1 VEDPPRQRNQRAT
14 GQTLRDTALGW
25 KVIARESG
33 ATGLRGRLRAAD
45 RRNLIRVMPAKGA
58 LMSSPAPAGPSGQT
72 DALVIGGGV
81 IGLAIAWRA
90 AQRGLRVTV
99 ADPAPAAGAT
109 HAAAGMLTPVA
120 EAAYAERELFGLGRA
135 SLDRY
140 PAFTA
145 ELTGLTGL
153 PTGFAPTGTLQV
165 AYDGDDLAMLIEQ
178 HRLQESFGR
187 AATRLTARE
196 CREAE
201 PMLDPAVRG
210 GLLAAG
216 DGSVDPRLLAAALL
230 AAAGQA
236 GVRVVRQRATEI
248 ILTGSGTTG
257 SGTTGS
263 GTTGSGTTG
272 SGTTGSGT
280 AGAAAAAGAVLADGS
295 TVRARWVVLAA
306 GWQSA
311 VIGGLPPG
319 TAPPVRP
326 VKGQILRLRPRPGA
340 GRPGAGRPEAGRP
353 EAGRPGAGRPGA
365 GRPGAGEPGA
375 GGREAGRPGAG
386 EPGTALL
393 TRTVRGLVRGSSV
406 YLVPRADG
414 EIVVGATQEEL
425 GADTTVTAGGVWE
438 LLRDAR
444 LLVPG
449 ITELELAEAVAG
461 LRPGTPDN
469 APVLGPAALPGLV
482 LATGHFRGGVLL
494 APVTAEV
501 IAEYLATERVPEL
514 ARPFTVARFSDEH
527 EGAGRGHRH

>member
-1 VEDPPRQRNQRAT
+1 MGIQAPRPGPGGPPE
-14 GQTLRDTALGW
+14 
-25 KVIARESG
+25 V
-33 ATGLRGRLRAAD
+33 
-45 RRNLIRVMPAKGA
+45 
-58 LMSSPAPAGPSGQT
+58 
-72 DALVIGGGV
+72 LVIGGGV
-81 IGLAIAWRA
+81 VGLAIAWRA
-90 AQRGLRVTV
+90 AQRGLAVV
-99 ADPAPAAGAT
+99 LADPAPGTGAT

-120 EAAYAERELFGLGRA
+120 EAAYAERELFRLGSA

-140 PAFTA
+140 PAFAA
-145 ELTGLTGL
+145 ELTGLTGR

-165 AYDGDDLAMLIEQ
+165 AYDGDDLAMLAEQ

-196 CREAE
+196 CRAEE

-230 AAAGQA
+230 AAAEQA
-236 GVRVVRQRATEI
+236 GVRLIRQQATAVEAAGGRA
-248 ILTGSGTTG
+248 
-257 SGTTGS
+257 
-263 GTTGSGTTG
+263 
-272 SGTTGSGT
+272 
-280 AGAAAAAGAVLADGS
+280 AGAALADGT
-295 TVRARWVVLAA
+295 TVPARWVVLAA

-311 VIGGLPPG
+311 AIGGLPPG

-326 VKGQILRLRPRPGA
+326 VKGQILRLRPRPG
-340 GRPGAGRPEAGRP
+340 GHPGA
-353 EAGRPGAGRPGA
+353 
-365 GRPGAGEPGA
+365 
-375 GGREAGRPGAG
+375 
-386 EPGTALL
+386 LL
-393 TRTVRGLVRGSSV
+393 SRTVRGLVRGSSV

-425 GADTTVTAGGVWE
+425 GADTTVTAGGVYE

-469 APVLGPAALPGLV
+469 APVIGPAALPGLV

-494 APVTAEV
+494 APVTADV
-501 IAEYLATERVPEL
+501 VAEYLVTERLPEL
-514 ARPFTVARFSDEH
+514 ARPFTVGRFGAAGIPAAGHAAAAR
-527 EGAGRGHRH
+527 GTA